1 VDAQDD
7 VRGLS
12 GEELTVETI
21 AAVLFEPVGCLAE
34 FGAEAFDSAASEL
47 FGASAEAGATGSE
60 AYWRLCGLLD
70 ERRDALGPAGEARLL
85 ELELRAV
92 DHAELYEDVRPSLEE
107 LRHLGVTAYLV
118 SSLSRPAVARF
129 VERFSLADLFAASIA
144 RDDAGGVM
152 DRPVRHAIAS
162 FSLDPSR
169 TICLVDTAQALD
181 MTKALG
187 LNAVMMFNDFDKSR
201 VLAERGPAGGVAS
214 LAELADALRLIE
226 QRAGMKSPSRPP
238 LHPYELFDP
247 S

>member
-12 GEELTVETI
+12 GEGLTVETI

-34 FGAEAFDSAASEL
+34 FRAEEFDSAASEL
-47 FGASAEAGATGSE
+47 FAAAAEADATGSE
-60 AYWRLCGLLD
+60 DYWRLCGLLG
-70 ERRDALGPAGEARLL
+70 ERGDALAAAGKTRLQQL
-85 ELELRAV
+85 ELGAV
-92 DHAELYEDVRPSLEE
+92 EHAELYEDVRPSLEE
-107 LRHLGVTAYLV
+107 LRRLGVAAHLV

-129 VERFSLADLFAASIA
+129 VERFSLADLFAAPVT
-144 RDDAGGVM
+144 RDEAGGVM
-152 DRPVRHAIAS
+152 DRPLRHAIAS
-162 FSLDPSR
+162 FSLDPR
-169 TICLVDTAQALD
+169 QTIYLVDTAQALD

-201 VLAERGPAGGVAS
+201 ALAERGPAGGVAS

-226 QRAGMKSPSRPP
+226 QRAGMKSPPRPP